1 MIYAIKANNEIVY
14 LGRVEES
21 QEAWDA
27 EYNYHKE
34 KFEQRREELYIALTY
49 WKNMDRKKI
58 TMQILDSIDEDED
71 RAYAT
76 LICALK
82 PFGNVDEWERKE

>member
-21 QEAWDA
+21 QEAWEA

-34 KFEQRREELYIALTY
+34 KFEQRKEELYIALTY
-49 WKNMDRKKI
+49 WKNMERKRI
-58 TMQILDSIDEDED
+58 TMQALDLADEDED
-71 RAYAT
+71 RAMAT
-76 LICALK
+76 LICAIK
-82 PFGNVDEWERKE
+82 PLGNADQWKKKD

>member
-27 EYNYHKE
+27 AYNYHKE
-34 KFEQRREELYIALTY
+34 KFE
-49 WKNMDRKKI
+49 
-58 TMQILDSIDEDED
+58 
-71 RAYAT
+71 
-76 LICALK
+76 
-82 PFGNVDEWERKE
+82 